1 MVFTEGKCDDMHKR
15 EQAREDLM
23 AFLATIVRPGIDPSS
38 FSDETNLIDEGIIDS
53 LAVIQIICY
62 LEQSHGINLQATG
75 VDPNDLGTVSGILGV
90 IEQAGR

>member
-15 EQAREDLM
+15 EQAHEDLM
-23 AFLATIVRPGIDPSS
+23 AFLVTIVRPGVEPSS

-62 LEQSHGINLQATG
+62 LEQNHGINLQTAG